1 MQIKTAWIN
10 FATDVNLKNYALNPI
25 KKNVHN
31 SKTKTCIEV
40 LHKTCLNTDTEYLL
54 QA

>member
-1 MQIKTAWIN
+1 MLP
-10 FATDVNLKNYALNPI
+10 TDVNLKNYALNLI
-25 KKNVHN
+25 NKNVHN

-40 LHKTCLNTDTEYLL
+40 IQTTCLNTDIEYLL